1 MTIYRALLAISTTIL
16 IKKVLKTSQ
25 LPSIASLLIVMYLF
39 CKSAHKSET
48 FLHTPEMS
56 VLILIEII
64 TGCPKKNFFL
74 KFQDRKCIWKIWI
87 VLDHVR

>member
-56 VLILIEII
+56 ILILIEII
-64 TGCPKKNFFL
+64 INKSHHHQLYNITNVFL
-74 KFQDRKCIWKIWI
+74 KLLQTKSVRK
-87 VLDHVR
+87 